1 MIFYTFTALIKNVF
15 MKAFLLLKKSTALTL
30 AIFLIGFINLKAQNN
45 IPSTPAIGSQLSITS
60 NEMYKYYD
68 GSTWILIP
76 SGLPGQSLQ
85 FNNSAPVWVNNPNG
99 ITTNTITNITDTS
112 AVCGGNI
119 SSSGGSAITA
129 RGICWSTLHN
139 PTIVNN
145 HTSNNIGKGSFSSNI
160 TGLSMGTT
168 YYIRAYATNSA
179 GTSYGTELSFTTNAP
194 VYAIGQSHAGGII
207 FYIDSTGHHGMV
219 CTTADKGIKEWG
231 CRGTLINGTLL
242 TIGSGQN
249 NTNLII
255 AGCSTVTTAARYCN
269 DLVENGYTD
278 WYLPSK
284 AELTLMYTNLHAQGL
299 GNFGEF
305 FYWSSSTY
313 SNLYAWLY
321 VFDGGYAD
329 IVDKNNTLAVRPV
342 RAF

>member
-1 MIFYTFTALIKNVF
+1 
-15 MKAFLLLKKSTALTL
+15 
-30 AIFLIGFINLKAQNN
+30 
-45 IPSTPAIGSQLSITS
+45 
-60 NEMYKYYD
+60 
-68 GSTWILIP
+68 
-76 SGLPGQSLQ
+76 
-85 FNNSAPVWVNNPNG
+85 
-99 ITTNTITNITDTS
+99 
-112 AVCGGNI
+112 
-119 SSSGGSAITA
+119 
-129 RGICWSTLHN
+129 
-139 PTIVNN
+139 
-145 HTSNNIGKGSFSSNI
+145 
-160 TGLSMGTT
+160 MGTT

-179 GTSYGTELSFTTNAP
+179 GTSYGNELSFTTNAP
-194 VYAIGQSHAGGII
+194 VYAIGQLHAGGII
-207 FYIDSTGHHGMV
+207 FYIDSTGYHGMV

-305 FYWSSSTY
+305 FYWSSSAY